1 MSGSGKGTISE
12 INNGS
17 ATKSAAPAGADSVAG
32 NLVDKLLES
41 FNELDRCIAHTRTAL
56 SEKSGVPDDI
66 LSRVEQYSSIVSKQR
81 NLALGLREH
90 LSLQNWD
97 EVARHVRLINGLSGM
112 IRDDA
117 QAILGGARDSAG
129 PERDRGLV

>member
-1 MSGSGKGTISE
+1 MSGSFSGKGSSGSE
-12 INNGS
+12 LNS
-17 ATKSAAPAGADSVAG
+17 AGAAGADSVAG

-41 FNELDRCIAHTRTAL
+41 FNELDRCITHTRTAL
-56 SEKSGVPDDI
+56 AEKNGVPEDI

-81 NLALGLREH
+81 DLALGLREH

-117 QAILGGARDSAG
+117 QAILGGARDSAS